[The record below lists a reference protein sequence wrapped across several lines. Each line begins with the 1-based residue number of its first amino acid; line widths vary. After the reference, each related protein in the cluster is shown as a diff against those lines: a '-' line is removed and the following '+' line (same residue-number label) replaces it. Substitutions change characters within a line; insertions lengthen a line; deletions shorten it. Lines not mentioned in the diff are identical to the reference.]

1 MDSNIHKWWVGSK
14 SKKLVKN
21 RELSNLYLDISEE
34 ILKKLNQ
41 DNNNNKLLFLM
52 SIENSLSHLAD
63 DIFDNF
69 KNDLESIE
77 NLNYKYKWNELSNLK
92 ALRNIITKELDP
104 NGLINLIE
112 TSKSIFFRE
121 DDKNLIITTEIN
133 DLKKFNLILD
143 KYKAFK
149 ELLRKTL
156 DEC

>member
-1 MDSNIHKWWVGSK
+1 M
-14 SKKLVKN
+14 KN

-34 ILKKLNQ
+34 ILKKLSQ
-41 DNNNNKLLFLM
+41 DNNNNKLLFLI

-92 ALRNIITKELDP
+92 ALRNIITKELDS

>member
-34 ILKKLNQ
+34 ILKKLTQ
-41 DNNNNKLLFLM
+41 DNNNNKLLFLI

-92 ALRNIITKELDP
+92 ALRNIITKELDS

-121 DDKNLIITTEIN
+121 DDKNLIITTDIN
-133 DLKKFNLILD
+133 DLKKFNSILD

>member
-1 MDSNIHKWWVGSK
+1 
-14 SKKLVKN
+14 
-21 RELSNLYLDISEE
+21 
-34 ILKKLNQ
+34 
-41 DNNNNKLLFLM
+41 M

-92 ALRNIITKELDP
+92 ALRNIITKELGS

-121 DDKNLIITTEIN
+121 DDKNLIITN
-133 DLKKFNLILD
+133 S
-143 KYKAFK
+143 
-149 ELLRKTL
+149 
-156 DEC
+156 

>member
-1 MDSNIHKWWVGSK
+1 M
-14 SKKLVKN
+14 KN

-34 ILKKLNQ
+34 ILKKLTQ

-112 TSKSIFFRE
+112 TSKSIFFRK

>member
-1 MDSNIHKWWVGSK
+1 MGSK

>member
-1 MDSNIHKWWVGSK
+1 
-14 SKKLVKN
+14 VKN

-34 ILKKLNQ
+34 ILKKLTQ

-92 ALRNIITKELDP
+92 VLRNIITKELDP

-112 TSKSIFFRE
+112 TSKSIFFRK

>member
-1 MDSNIHKWWVGSK
+1 MGSK

-34 ILKKLNQ
+34 ILKKLTQ

>member
-1 MDSNIHKWWVGSK
+1 MGSK

-34 ILKKLNQ
+34 ILKKLTQ

-92 ALRNIITKELDP
+92 VLRNIITKELDP

-112 TSKSIFFRE
+112 TSKSIFFRK

-133 DLKKFNLILD
+133 DLKKFNLILN

>member
-1 MDSNIHKWWVGSK
+1 MGSK

-34 ILKKLNQ
+34 ILKKLTQ

-112 TSKSIFFRE
+112 TSKSIFFRK

-149 ELLRKTL
+149 ELLRKIL

>member
-1 MDSNIHKWWVGSK
+1 M
-14 SKKLVKN
+14 KN

>member
-34 ILKKLNQ
+34 ILKKLTQ

-121 DDKNLIITTEIN
+121 DDKNWIITTEIN

>member
-1 MDSNIHKWWVGSK
+1 MGSK

-34 ILKKLNQ
+34 ILKKLTQ

-92 ALRNIITKELDP
+92 VLRNIITKELDP

-112 TSKSIFFRE
+112 TSKSIFFRK

>member
-1 MDSNIHKWWVGSK
+1 
-14 SKKLVKN
+14 VKN

-34 ILKKLNQ
+34 ILKKLTQ

>member
-1 MDSNIHKWWVGSK
+1 M
-14 SKKLVKN
+14 KN

-34 ILKKLNQ
+34 ILKKLTQ

-92 ALRNIITKELDP
+92 VLRNIITKELDP

-112 TSKSIFFRE
+112 TSKSIFFRK

-133 DLKKFNLILD
+133 DLKKFNLILN

>member
-1 MDSNIHKWWVGSK
+1 VGSK

>member
-92 ALRNIITKELDP
+92 ALRNIITKELDS

-121 DDKNLIITTEIN
+121 DDKNLIITTDIN
-133 DLKKFNLILD
+133 DLKKFNSILD